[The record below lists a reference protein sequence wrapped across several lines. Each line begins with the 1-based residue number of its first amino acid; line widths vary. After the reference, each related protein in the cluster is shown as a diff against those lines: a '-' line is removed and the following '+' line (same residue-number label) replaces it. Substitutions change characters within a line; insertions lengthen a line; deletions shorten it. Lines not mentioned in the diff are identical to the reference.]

1 MAFINQILEI
11 YLNLH
16 NHSIS
21 IQIGNIPPSKE
32 LFLRLENAF
41 LTASSGEIIEIMSL
55 KSNIEVELRGWARL
69 RGHLYLGRENLKQLY
84 SYKIQKIS
92 KNSFT
97 TQASWGKKMKG
108 IDTSTP
114 KLKDLELTNEVLSK
128 APDENGLMSRGIIP
142 QNGTPIYDFELSHKE
157 QVWAQPVSNLYE
169 EGKHAQW
176 NATSDIAWNEIP
188 NLDPIMEKAI
198 CQIMTYLVENEFS
211 ALYIP
216 GKFISRINPYYM
228 EVPLFLSSL
237 MNDEARH
244 IEVFTKRANANGGGF
259 QYSSEVTQRS
269 LYSLFKE
276 DDYLKSSFLLHV
288 MGEGTFIDLLSFL
301 EKHMPD
307 DATKKIIRLAKRDE
321 IRHVAYGMEHVKSAI
336 EQNPNRINALKNSA
350 FQRKEF
356 MDEISTESS
365 MLLESLAILAGG
377 SDNPVDYKRG
387 FDLVEE
393 LKVTMNENRIKR
405 LIQIGM
411 DEDLAHDIS
420 KVHTPNFM

>member
-1 MAFINQILEI
+1 LEI
-11 YLNLH
+11 LLH
-16 NHSIS
+16 TLNHSIS

-32 LFLRLENAF
+32 LFLKLENAF
-41 LTASSGEIIEIMSL
+41 LIASTHEIIEIVSF
-55 KSNIEVELRGWARL
+55 KSNIEIELRAWARL
-69 RGHLYLGRENLKQLY
+69 RGHLYLGRESLKEQY

-92 KNSFT
+92 QDNFSQK
-97 TQASWGKKMKG
+97 ASWNKKMKG
-108 IDTSTP
+108 IETSNP
-114 KLKDLELTNEVLSK
+114 KLKDLELSDEILSK
-128 APDENGLMSRGIIP
+128 APDSNGLMTRGIIA
-142 QNGTPIYDFELSHKE
+142 QEGSTVYGFELSHKE
-157 QVWAQPVSNLYE
+157 QVWSQSVASLYE
-169 EGKHAQW
+169 EGKNAQW

-188 NLDPIMEKAI
+188 TFDPIMEKAI

-216 GKFISRINPYYM
+216 GKFISKINPYYM

-269 LYSLFKE
+269 LFSLFKE

-301 EKHMPD
+301 EKHIPD
-307 DATKKIIRLAKRDE
+307 ETTKKIIRLSKRDE
-321 IRHVAYGMEHVKSAI
+321 IRHVTYGMQHVKSAI

-350 FQRKEF
+350 YKRKEF
-356 MDEISTESS
+356 MDEVSSESS

-377 SDNPVDYKRG
+377 SDSPNDYKRG

-393 LKVTMNENRIKR
+393 LKATMNENRIKR

>member
-1 MAFINQILEI
+1 MYPL
-11 YLNLH
+11 

-21 IQIGNIPPSKE
+21 IPIGNMPPSKE
-32 LFLRLENAF
+32 LFLKLENAF
-41 LTASSGEIIEIMSL
+41 LIANTHEIIEIVSL
-55 KSNIEVELRGWARL
+55 KPNIEIELRGWAKL
-69 RGHLYLGRENLKQLY
+69 RGHLYLGRETLKEQY
-84 SYKIQKIS
+84 SYKIQKIN

-97 TQASWGKKMKG
+97 NKSSWGKKMKG
-108 IDTSTP
+108 IDSSNP
-114 KLKDLELTNEVLSK
+114 KLKDLELSDEILKK
-128 APDENGLMSRGIIP
+128 APDSNGLMTRGIEP
-142 QNGTPIYDFELSHKE
+142 QDGTPFYGFELSFKE
-157 QVWAQPVSNLYE
+157 QVWSEPVSALYE

-176 NATSDIAWNEIP
+176 NATTDIAWNEIP
-188 NLDPIMEKAI
+188 TLAPIIEKAV

-216 GKFISRINPYYM
+216 GKFISKINPYYM

-276 DDYLKSSFLLHV
+276 DDYIKSSFLLHV

-307 DATKKIIRLAKRDE
+307 ETTRKIIKLSKRDE
-321 IRHVAYGMEHVKSAI
+321 IRHVAYGMEHVRSAI
-336 EQNPNRINALKNSA
+336 QQNPKRINALKNTA
-350 FQRKEF
+350 YRRKEF
-356 MDEISTESS
+356 MDEVSSESS
-365 MLLESLAILAGG
+365 MVLESLAILAGG
-377 SDNPVDYKRG
+377 SDSPSDYKKG

-393 LKVTMNENRIKR
+393 LKATMNTNRIKR
-405 LIQIGM
+405 LIDIGM
-411 DEDLAHDIS
+411 DEDLANDIS
-420 KVHTPNFM
+420 NVHTPNFM

>member
-1 MAFINQILEI
+1 L
-11 YLNLH
+11 YSL

-21 IQIGNIPPSKE
+21 IPIGNMPPSKE
-32 LFLRLENAF
+32 LFLKLENAF
-41 LTASSGEIIEIMSL
+41 LIANTHEIIEIVSL
-55 KSNIEVELRGWARL
+55 KPNIEIELRGWAKL
-69 RGHLYLGRENLKQLY
+69 RGHLYLGRETLKEQY
-84 SYKIQKIS
+84 SYKIQKIN

-97 TQASWGKKMKG
+97 NKSSWGKKMKG
-108 IDTSTP
+108 IDSSNP
-114 KLKDLELTNEVLSK
+114 KLKDLELSDEILKK
-128 APDENGLMSRGIIP
+128 APDSNGLMTRGIEP
-142 QNGTPIYDFELSHKE
+142 QDGTPFYGFELSFKE
-157 QVWAQPVSNLYE
+157 QVWSEPVSVLYE

-188 NLDPIMEKAI
+188 TLDPIIEKAV

-216 GKFISRINPYYM
+216 GKFISKINPYYM

-276 DDYLKSSFLLHV
+276 DDYIKSSFLLHV

-307 DATKKIIRLAKRDE
+307 ETTRKIIKLSKRDE
-321 IRHVAYGMEHVKSAI
+321 IRHVAYGMEHVRSAI
-336 EQNPNRINALKNSA
+336 QQNPKRINALKNTA
-350 FQRKEF
+350 YRRKEF
-356 MDEISTESS
+356 MDEVSSESS
-365 MLLESLAILAGG
+365 MVLESLAILAGG
-377 SDNPVDYKRG
+377 SDSALDYKRG

-393 LKVTMNENRIKR
+393 LKATMNTNRIKR
-405 LIQIGM
+405 LIDIGM
-411 DEDLAHDIS
+411 DEELANDIS
-420 KVHTPNFM
+420 SVHTPNFM